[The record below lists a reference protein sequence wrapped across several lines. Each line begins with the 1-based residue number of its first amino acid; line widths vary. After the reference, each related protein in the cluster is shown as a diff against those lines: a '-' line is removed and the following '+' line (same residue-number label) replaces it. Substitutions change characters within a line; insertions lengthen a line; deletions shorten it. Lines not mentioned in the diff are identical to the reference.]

1 MSIFLLENVELIVY
15 IDIVMRNITLN
26 FESATLIESEFY
38 IFIVL
43 QVKSLFFV
51 QNRGNNITIFY

>member
-1 MSIFLLENVELIVY
+1 MLENVELIVY